1 MSAHALLVINNLEVV
16 ETVFRGDQ
24 GLGMRLAA
32 AGVHGDRVGA
42 DGDSK
47 NLFPAVSSTAILNLE
62 SASSK
67 RR

>member
-1 MSAHALLVINNLEVV
+1 MSAHASLVINNLEVV

-32 AGVHGDRVGA
+32 AGVHGDRVGV

-47 NLFPAVSSTAILNLE
+47 PC
-62 SASSK
+62 
-67 RR
+67 

>member
-1 MSAHALLVINNLEVV
+1 MSAHASLVINNLEVV

-32 AGVHGDRVGA
+32 TGVHGDRVGV

-47 NLFPAVSSTAILNLE
+47 PC
-62 SASSK
+62 
-67 RR
+67 